1 MVSFYHGHLFSSYG
15 PDLECFAICRIRFD
29 MIEKNEAILQV
40 SERFWFFYIRRIGAL
55 GLALKLGFCIGG
67 YLGSGVC
74 WQT

>member
-1 MVSFYHGHLFSSYG
+1 
-15 PDLECFAICRIRFD
+15 